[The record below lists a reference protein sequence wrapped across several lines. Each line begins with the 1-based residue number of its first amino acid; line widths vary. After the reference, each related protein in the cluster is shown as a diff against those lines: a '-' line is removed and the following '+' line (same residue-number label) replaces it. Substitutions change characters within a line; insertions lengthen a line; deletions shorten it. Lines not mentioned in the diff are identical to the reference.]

1 MADVIDYSI
10 GFTVPEIEEILAV
23 QKAELKKTQAAYA
36 NDGSSVSKRR
46 LDEIHVIIRACQDA
60 LVKLAPETYARP
72 RRTAVQ
78 SAVIGHLPK

>member
-46 LDEIHVIIRACQDA
+46 LDEIHAIIRACQDA
-60 LVKLAPETYARP
+60 LVKLAPETYARH